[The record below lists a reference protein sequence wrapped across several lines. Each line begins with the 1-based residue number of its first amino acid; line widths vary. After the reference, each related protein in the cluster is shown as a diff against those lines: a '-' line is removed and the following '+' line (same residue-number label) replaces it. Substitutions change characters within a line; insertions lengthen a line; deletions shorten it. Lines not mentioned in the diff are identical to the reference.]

1 MTKNAK
7 LITLA
12 ALVLLGSLSL
22 ADQALAGFG
31 VSPPKI
37 REDRLIKG
45 SQVERTVYL
54 VQGSPVAD
62 LDVEVT
68 VDESEI
74 SDWITF
80 HPGKIFTI
88 PAGTQ
93 QYPLE
98 VLIDVPDD
106 AELGVYRTSVRV
118 SQKQNS
124 TESQVQG
131 GGVSVVVGIVV
142 NIEIEVGEGLFYSFA
157 VKDLNFHDIN
167 SAEFPKVDLRIEN
180 LGNIPAGPQS
190 AEFQLFNKYDDRRLA
205 VIQGVEIERV
215 DPFKTEKREVEFPI
229 GVSLAPGEYWGHLYL
244 YDNNELVKEYKD
256 IFSVTE
262 ASFAER
268 YSQLIMIGAIAIV
281 ILIVVIFLLS
291 FSYKR
296 LHEKHKAVSGNS
308 KSRTN

>member
-1 MTKNAK
+1 MTKNIK
-7 LITLA
+7 IISLA
-12 ALVLLGSLSL
+12 ALVILGSLSL

-37 REDRLIKG
+37 KEDRLIKG

-68 VDESEI
+68 VDDSEI

-80 HPGKIFTI
+80 YPGQKFTI

-93 QYPLE
+93 QFPLE

-106 AELGVYRTSVRV
+106 ADLGLYRTSVRV
-118 SQKQNS
+118 SQTQNS
-124 TESQVQG
+124 EASQVQG

-157 VKDLNFHDIN
+157 VKDLNFQDIN

-180 LGNIPAGPQS
+180 LGNVPAGPQT

-205 VIQGVEIERV
+205 IIQGVEIERIA
-215 DPFKTEKREVEFPI
+215 PFKTESREVEFPI

-262 ASFAER
+262 ASFSDR
-268 YSQLIMIGAIAIV
+268 YSRLILIGAIVIV
-281 ILIVVIFLLS
+281 ILIVVIFLIS
-291 FSYKR
+291 FAYRR
-296 LHEKHKAVSGNS
+296 LHAEHKAVTGKGS
-308 KSRTN
+308 KSN